1 MDQDCGLI
9 RLYGV
14 VLCLQS
20 IYGLLAYTLLEGD
33 VGRLENKIVDVIM
46 LAVYWQLRRVKEWW

>member
-46 LAVYWQLRRVKEWW
+46 LAVY